1 MNTSRF
7 RPRSCWLV
15 GFFAVAWLVAA
26 CAVPP
31 PPGGEGPAEQSDTI
45 MLEYR
50 RSGGI
55 AGWNDHLV
63 IYTDGQATLERKGSQ
78 SKTFT
83 LDQETLDTLRK
94 LMADSRFFEM
104 QPSYLPQRTIPDAF
118 HYVVTYQDG
127 NRRHTVETSDG
138 AVPPELAPIISQL
151 NRIIDQR

>member
-1 MNTSRF
+1 
-7 RPRSCWLV
+7 
-15 GFFAVAWLVAA
+15 
-26 CAVPP
+26 
-31 PPGGEGPAEQSDTI
+31 

-63 IYTDGQATLERKGSQ
+63 IYTDGQATLERKGGQ
-78 SKTFT
+78 SETFV
-83 LDQETLDTLRK
+83 LDPETLDTLRK

-104 QPSYLPQRTIPDAF
+104 KPSYLPQRTIPDAF
-118 HYVVTYQDG
+118 RYVVTYQDG

>member
-7 RPRSCWLV
+7 HPRCCWLAGV
-15 GFFAVAWLVAA
+15 FAVAWLVTA

-31 PPGGEGPAEQSDTI
+31 PPGGEGPAEQSDTV

-63 IYTDGQATLERKGSQ
+63 IYTDGQATLERKGGQ
-78 SKTFT
+78 SETFT

-94 LMADSRFFEM
+94 LMTDNRFFELKS
-104 QPSYLPQRTIPDAF
+104 SYLPQRTIPDAF
-118 HYVVTYQDG
+118 HYVVTYRDG